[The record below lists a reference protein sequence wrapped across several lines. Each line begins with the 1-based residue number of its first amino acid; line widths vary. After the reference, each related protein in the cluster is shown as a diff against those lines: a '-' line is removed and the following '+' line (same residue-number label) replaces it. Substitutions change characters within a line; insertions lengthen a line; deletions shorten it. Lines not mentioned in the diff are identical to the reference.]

1 MNKTLII
8 HAVSEAVILAFITG
22 FLIKKINGVKKEL
35 EAFKLALSE
44 QEQHN
49 KTCEY
54 HINQLYGLIRGGGR
68 PSQGQG
74 QQGGQD
80 QPLQQPPPS
89 FVDRQQQQIQQMQ
102 QIQQQQQ
109 QMQQQMQQRPPPTS
123 MFDGIMNMLP
133 SIMPLMNAGQDKA
146 SIAIRELSKKPATVE
161 VMDDEEEDPDI
172 LEALSEDKEKE
183 PLESPPQFET
193 NIKQDEVKE
202 NTI

>member
-8 HAVSEAVILAFITG
+8 HAVSEVVILAFITG
-22 FLIKKINGVKKEL
+22 FLIKRINGVKKEL
-35 EAFKLALSE
+35 EVFKLALSE

-109 QMQQQMQQRPPPTS
+109 QMQQRPPPTS

-133 SIMPLMNAGQDKA
+133 SIMPLMSGGQDKA

-172 LEALSEDKEKE
+172 LEALSEDKE

-202 NTI
+202 NTT

>member
-8 HAVSEAVILAFITG
+8 HAVSEVVILAFITG
-22 FLIKKINGVKKEL
+22 FLIKRINGVKKEL

-54 HINQLYGLIRGGGR
+54 HINQLYGIIRGGR

-89 FVDRQQQQIQQMQ
+89 FVDRQRQQQQQQIQQQ

-109 QMQQQMQQRPPPTS
+109 MQQMQQRPPPPS

-133 SIMPLMNAGQDKA
+133 SIMPLMSAGQDKA

-172 LEALSEDKEKE
+172 LEALSEETPLE
-183 PLESPPQFET
+183 PLPQIET
-193 NIKQDEVKE
+193 NINQDEVKE
-202 NTI
+202 NINLNV

>member
-8 HAVSEAVILAFITG
+8 HAVSEVVILAFITG
-22 FLIKKINGVKKEL
+22 FLIKRINGVKKEL

-54 HINQLYGLIRGGGR
+54 HINQLYGIIRGGR
-68 PSQGQG
+68 PSQG

-89 FVDRQQQQIQQMQ
+89 FVDRQQHQIQQMQ

-133 SIMPLMNAGQDKA
+133 SIMPLMSAGQDKA

-172 LEALSEDKEKE
+172 LEALSEETPLE
-183 PLESPPQFET
+183 PLPQIET
-193 NIKQDEVKE
+193 NINQDEVKE
-202 NTI
+202 NINLNV